1 MDVLLLLL
9 LTAIILIHTWPKEG
23 ALIIVRYRNV
33 AINNKGRLPPHPRP
47 EKKSFFSIGTS
58 ENRIKS
64 AISVTRKRNYRH
76 EAICFLFIEQ
86 EKQIRWNMMDLLS
99 HWNNHF
105 LWVVGVS
112 VLTKGQWNFQHLLE
126 VLSDNKILLA
136 FNIKP
141 ICWYMIHVHA
151 YDNSRAR
158 LQNMSI

>member
-1 MDVLLLLL
+1 MLQS
-9 LTAIILIHTWPKEG
+9 IIKAASP
-23 ALIIVRYRNV
+23 
-33 AINNKGRLPPHPRP
+33 PPHPRP

-64 AISVTRKRNYRH
+64 AIWVTRKRNSRH
-76 EAICFLFIEQ
+76 EVVCFLFIEQ

-105 LWVVGVS
+105 LWVAGVS

-141 ICWYMIHVHA
+141 ICWYRYMYTHTTTQGLGCKIWV
-151 YDNSRAR
+151 YR
-158 LQNMSI
+158 LQCKILDPILELELKW

>member
-64 AISVTRKRNYRH
+64 AISVTRKRNSRH
-76 EAICFLFIEQ
+76 EVICFLFIEQ
-86 EKQIRWNMMDLLS
+86 EKQIR
-99 HWNNHF
+99 
-105 LWVVGVS
+105 
-112 VLTKGQWNFQHLLE
+112 
-126 VLSDNKILLA
+126 
-136 FNIKP
+136 
-141 ICWYMIHVHA
+141 
-151 YDNSRAR
+151 
-158 LQNMSI
+158 